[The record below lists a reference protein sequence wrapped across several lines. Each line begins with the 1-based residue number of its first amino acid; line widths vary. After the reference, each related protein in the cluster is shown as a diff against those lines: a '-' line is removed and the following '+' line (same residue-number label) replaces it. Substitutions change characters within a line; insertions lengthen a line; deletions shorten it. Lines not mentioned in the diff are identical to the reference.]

1 MISDPANAP
10 LFLDTGFAIAL
21 LSPRDVFHARAQAL
35 ATELKATPH
44 RIVTTDAVIF
54 EIGAALA
61 KVAWRQAAA
70 RFIEALRQDPNV
82 DIVTGEPALT
92 EQAFGL
98 FRSRSD
104 KDWSLAD
111 CLSFVVMSRHNIK
124 AALSADE
131 HFRQAGFDPLLLS
144 AETA

>member
-1 MISDPANAP
+1 MIPDLPIAP

-21 LSPRDVFHARAQAL
+21 LSPRDHYHARAKAL
-35 ATELKATPH
+35 AIELKSAPR

-61 KVAWRQAAA
+61 KAAWRQAAA
-70 RFIEALRQDPNV
+70 RFIEALRQDRSV
-82 DIVTGEPALT
+82 VIVLTEPTLM
-92 EQAFGL
+92 EQAFTL

-124 AALSADE
+124 TALSADE
-131 HFRQAGFDPLLLS
+131 HFRQAGFEPLLLV
-144 AETA
+144 